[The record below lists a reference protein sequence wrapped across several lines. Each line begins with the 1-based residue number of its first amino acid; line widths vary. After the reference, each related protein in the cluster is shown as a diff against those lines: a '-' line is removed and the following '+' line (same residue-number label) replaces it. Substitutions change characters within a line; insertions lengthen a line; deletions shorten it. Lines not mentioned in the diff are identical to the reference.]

1 MCYTCITC
9 SSVYPHLL
17 QLLASEKLFLQVSR
31 FLTLCVLKCLLRF
44 PARVKLFPHVLH
56 VYGLSPV
63 CILMCALSVPASVS
77 LFPHMLHVYGLS
89 WYLGRAAVQ
98 GFGVVLTSQ
107 WTHSV
112 FIRGLVK
119 SPGYRIFKRM
129 CVYFTKQTGQICACA
144 LLSVCIWHSFQS
156 FYSWVQQNSSP

>member
-1 MCYTCITC
+1 MC
-9 SSVYPHLL
+9 V
-17 QLLASEKLFLQVSR
+17 A
-31 FLTLCVLKCLLRF
+31 
-44 PARVKLFPHVLH
+44 
-56 VYGLSPV
+56 SPV
-63 CILMCALSVPASVS
+63 CILMCALRVPASVS

-119 SPGYRIFKRM
+119 SPGYDW
-129 CVYFTKQTGQICACA
+129 QSG
-144 LLSVCIWHSFQS
+144 LSVCICTVSSPIILGFEFQS
-156 FYSWVQQNSSP
+156 PQSRLLVMWRAHPPTLYTLVCIRR